1 MKPSGNR
8 RFVCLTAQLAN
19 DVEKRSSLRS
29 ALSPFRVR
37 EIVSGAAGTK
47 APQCGQ
53 QQKAIRSYRQSRMT
67 RYRQFASHLG
77 LPYTQQIFLIAMI
90 DFNLPTIKTCLDQE
104 LGGRFLVSRQKV
116 SRLTII
122 QAR

>member
-8 RFVCLTAQLAN
+8 RFVCLTAQLAD
-19 DVEKRSSLRS
+19 DVEKRSSLRRV
-29 ALSPFRVR
+29 LSPFRVG
-37 EIVSGAAGTK
+37 EIVTSAAGTE

-67 RYRQFASHLG
+67 RYRQFASHLR
-77 LPYTQQIFLIAMI
+77 LAYAQKVFLIAMI

-104 LGGRFLVSRQKV
+104 LGGRLQIS
-116 SRLTII
+116 
-122 QAR
+122 